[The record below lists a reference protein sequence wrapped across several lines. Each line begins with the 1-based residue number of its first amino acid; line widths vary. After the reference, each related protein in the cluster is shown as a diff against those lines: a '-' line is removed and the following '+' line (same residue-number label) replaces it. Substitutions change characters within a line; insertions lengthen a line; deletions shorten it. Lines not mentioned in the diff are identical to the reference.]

1 MEDLRIL
8 RIFAAENQLV
18 MFKRAQVNELKQ
30 RILETRNKIQVISG
44 PRQVGKSTMVK
55 QALQDIAIP
64 YMLVSA
70 DNIDHTN
77 TTWIGE
83 IWATARA
90 RMKAAKDEEYLL
102 VIDEVHKL
110 DNWSEA
116 VKKEWD
122 DDTFND
128 LNMKVVILGSSRLLL
143 KDGLTESL
151 AGRYELIRMPHWS
164 YSEIHEAFGLDI
176 DQYIYFGGY
185 PGGAVYINDERRWRR
200 YVKDSIVAPAI
211 ERDVLQTKTVYK
223 PALMKQLFELGC
235 AYSSEELSLN
245 KMIGQLQDAGNVTTL
260 AGYLTTLDESR
271 LLCGLM
277 KYASDNAR
285 KYNSV
290 PKLMVYNTA
299 LFSVQS
305 GVNFKKAFT
314 TPKLWGRWVE
324 SAVGAYL
331 LNQADEYDY
340 KLYYWRERED
350 EVDFIIDYNRQCIA
364 IEVKSGRRTS
374 NEGLGV
380 FRAKFHPVQ
389 SFVVGSGGVPLEE
402 FLTWNIG
409 DMLE

>member
-1 MEDLRIL
+1 MYKRTQFRELESRI
-8 RIFAAENQLV
+8 A
-18 MFKRAQVNELKQ
+18 
-30 RILETRNKIQVISG
+30 ETRNKIQVISG

-55 QALQDIAIP
+55 QVLQETSIP
-64 YMLVSA
+64 YMFVSA
-70 DNIDHTN
+70 DNVDHAN

-83 IWATARA
+83 MWETARA
-90 RMKAAKDEEYLL
+90 RMKVAQTKEFLL
-102 VIDEVHKL
+102 VIDEVHKI

-122 DDTFND
+122 EDTFND
-128 LNMKVVILGSSRLLL
+128 LNLKVVILGSSRLLL

-164 YSEIHEAFGLDI
+164 FAEMHEAFDI
-176 DQYIYFGGY
+176 DVDQYIYYGGY
-185 PGGAVYINDERRWRR
+185 PGGAMYIKDERRWRK
-200 YVKDSIVAPAI
+200 YIKDSIVAPAI
-211 ERDVLQTKTVYK
+211 EKDVLRTKVIYK

-235 AYSSEELSLN
+235 AYSGEELSLN
-245 KMIGQLQDAGNVTTL
+245 KMLGQLQDAGNVTTL
-260 AGYLTTLDESR
+260 ASYLTTLDESR
-271 LLCGLM
+271 LLCGLK

-305 GVNFKKAFT
+305 GMTFQKAYA

-324 SAVGAYL
+324 SIIGAHL

-340 KLYYWRERED
+340 RLYYWRVRGD
-350 EVDFIIDYNRQCIA
+350 EVDFIIEYNRQCIA

-374 NEGLGV
+374 NNGLAL
-380 FRAKFHPVQ
+380 FQEQFHPVH
-389 SFVVGSGGVPLEE
+389 SFVVGSGGVPIDE
-402 FLTWNIG
+402 FLRWDIG
-409 DMLE
+409 NLLD

>member
-1 MEDLRIL
+1 
-8 RIFAAENQLV
+8 
-18 MFKRAQVNELKQ
+18 MFKRSQFAELES
-30 RILETRNKIQVISG
+30 RLSEPRNKIQVISG

-55 QALQDIAIP
+55 QILQETDIS
-64 YMLVSA
+64 YMFVSA
-70 DNIDHTN
+70 DNIDHSN
-77 TTWIGE
+77 TAWIGE
-83 IWATARA
+83 TWATARV
-90 RMKAAKDEEYLL
+90 RMKMAQAKEFLL
-102 VIDEVHKL
+102 VIDEVHKI

-122 DDTFND
+122 EDSFND
-128 LNMKVVILGSSRLLL
+128 LNMKVIILGSSRLLL

-164 YSEIHEAFGLDI
+164 FAEMQEAFSFDI

-185 PGGAVYINDERRWRR
+185 PGGAMYIKDERRWRK
-200 YVKDSIVAPAI
+200 YIKDSIVAPAI
-211 ERDVLQTKTVYK
+211 EQDVLRTKIIYK

-245 KMIGQLQDAGNVTTL
+245 KMLGQLQDAGNVTTL
-260 AGYLTTLDESR
+260 ASYLITLDESR
-271 LLCGLM
+271 LLCGLN

-305 GVNFKKAFT
+305 GMTFNKAYT
-314 TPKLWGRWVE
+314 TPKNWGRWVE

-331 LNQADEYDY
+331 LSQADEYDY
-340 KLYYWRERED
+340 KLYYWREREN
-350 EVDFIIDYNRQCIA
+350 EVDFIVEYNKRCIA

-374 NEGLGV
+374 NEGLSV
-380 FRAKFHPVQ
+380 FRDKFHPVQ
-389 SFVVGSGGVPLEE
+389 SFVVGSGGIPIDE
-402 FLTWNIG
+402 FLSWDIG
-409 DMLE
+409 RLLDNLAVTIPK

>member
-1 MEDLRIL
+1 
-8 RIFAAENQLV
+8 
-18 MFKRAQVNELKQ
+18 MFKRAQFTELKA
-30 RILETRNKIQVISG
+30 RLSEPRSKIQVVSG

-55 QALQDIAIP
+55 QVLQETDIP
-64 YMLVSA
+64 YMFVSA
-70 DNIDHTN
+70 DNIDYAHTA
-77 TTWIGE
+77 WIRE
-83 IWATARA
+83 TWATARA
-90 RMKAAKDEEYLL
+90 RMKVTQAGEYLL
-102 VIDEVHKL
+102 VIDEVHKI

-122 DDTFND
+122 EDSFND

-164 YSEIHEAFGLDI
+164 FAEMHEAFNLDV

-185 PGGAVYINDERRWRR
+185 PGGAMYIKDERRWRK
-200 YVKDSIVAPAI
+200 YIKDSIVAPAI
-211 ERDVLQTKTVYK
+211 EKDVLRTKVIYK

-245 KMIGQLQDAGNVTTL
+245 KMLGQLQDAGNVTTL
-260 AGYLTTLDESR
+260 ASYLTTLDESR
-271 LLCGLM
+271 LLCGLN

-305 GVNFKKAFT
+305 GMTFNKAYT

-350 EVDFIIDYNRQCIA
+350 EVDFIIEYDKRCIA
-364 IEVKSGRRTS
+364 IEVKSGRRTG
-374 NEGLGV
+374 NEGLSV
-380 FRAKFHPVQ
+380 FRDKFHPIQ
-389 SFVVGSGGVPLEE
+389 SFVVGSGGIPLGE
-402 FLTWNIG
+402 FLSWNIG
-409 DMLE
+409 RLLDNL